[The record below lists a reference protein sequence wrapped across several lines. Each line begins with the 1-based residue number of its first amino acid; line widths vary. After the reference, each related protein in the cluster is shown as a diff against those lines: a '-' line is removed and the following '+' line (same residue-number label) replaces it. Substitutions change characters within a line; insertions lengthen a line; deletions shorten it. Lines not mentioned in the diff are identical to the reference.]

1 MKRTWASEARD
12 LQSAVR
18 ASLAGLGGVELARAA
33 EEKAAVRVEQLRPA
47 LESLGILDLDP
58 WGEEVESSAAV
69 LAVRACGEV
78 VAPYPVARVLSVPAA
93 MRSDVD
99 ALYVVDGDTGFLE
112 HADLFDHAIAVDANG
127 GGVRRASATSA
138 AVRAPL
144 DPFGTAVALASGD
157 GAGGVAVTESAV
169 LMSYV
174 LDAFWVAG
182 ALQTVA
188 TDAARYATQRRQFG
202 KAIATFGEI
211 RWRLADIA
219 VAVDGLDE
227 MATFTWFQVRRDRA
241 SVADALAVRLAMLE
255 AAGSV
260 LRNAHQVFGAIGLCE
275 EHDLT
280 VVDRHLTPTLIRPF
294 GQGRTLALLVE
305 AIDRSGFSGTFDV
318 ASRDG
323 SIPTI

>member
-1 MKRTWASEARD
+1 MNRAWAPEARD

-18 ASLAGLGGVELARAA
+18 SSLAGLGGVELARAA

-47 LESLGILDLDP
+47 LESLGVLELDP
-58 WGEEVESSAAV
+58 LGEEVESSAAV

-78 VAPYPVARVLSVPAA
+78 VAPYPVTRVLSVPAA
-93 MRSDVD
+93 MRPGVD
-99 ALYVVDGDTGFLE
+99 ALYVVDGCAGFLE
-112 HADLFDHAIAVDANG
+112 HADLFEQAIAVDANG
-127 GGVRRASATSA
+127 GGVRRAANRSA

-144 DPFGTAVALASGD
+144 DPFGAAVDLVD

-174 LDAFWVAG
+174 LDAFWIAG

-227 MATFTWFQVRRDRA
+227 MATFTWFQVRRGRA
-241 SVADALAVRLAMLE
+241 SIADALAVRLAMLE

-260 LRNAHQVFGAIGLCE
+260 LRNAHQVLGAIGLCE

-280 VVDRHLTPTLIRPF
+280 VVDRHVTPTLIRPF
-294 GQGRTLALLVE
+294 GQGRTVALLVD
-305 AIDRSGFSGTFDV
+305 AIDRFGYGGTFDV
-318 ASRDG
+318 APGDG